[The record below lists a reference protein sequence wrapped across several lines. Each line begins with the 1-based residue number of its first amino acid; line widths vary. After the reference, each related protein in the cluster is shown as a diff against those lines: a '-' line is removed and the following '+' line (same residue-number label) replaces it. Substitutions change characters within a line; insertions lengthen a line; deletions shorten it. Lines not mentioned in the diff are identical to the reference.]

1 MNEELIQEVL
11 SPVTRIISQSDIFKS
26 VQECG
31 YACAFYRLPQQTGS
45 NIIID
50 LNGARKLEKL
60 TVEDGEEGFVFHPF
74 SRELHDTKFLRKDIH
89 LVTESNNE
97 TSKVIHSI
105 LPETELWERLNSMD
119 IEKTAN
125 TYGDGATQNLDTE
138 SSEKPSFLHLV
149 DLAIECINDGKF
161 QKVITAR
168 KKSVPINA
176 DFDPVQLYNSLCSAY
191 ENSFV
196 YLTYIPGVGA
206 WCGATPE
213 ALIEKDRNNFFKTV
227 ALAATQEK
235 LPDVALS
242 EVSWTQKDIEEQA
255 LVSRYVINC
264 FKKIRLR
271 EFEEVGPRSY
281 PIGNLIHLKTDF
293 VVDMNQ
299 VQYPNLCSEMLE
311 LLHPTSAVCGMPK
324 EDAMQFI
331 SDQEGFDREYFTGYL
346 GPVNVLEESHIFVNL
361 RCMKLANSHA
371 ELFAGAGILSNSH
384 PEKEWHETEIKMETV
399 LRFLNKE

>member
-1 MNEELIQEVL
+1 MNEELIQETI
-11 SPVTRIISQSDIFKS
+11 STVTRTISLSTLFKS
-26 VQECG
+26 VQKRG
-31 YACAFYRLPQQTGS
+31 FACALYRLPQQASS

-50 LNGARKLEKL
+50 IEGARNLEKL

-74 SRELHDTKFLRKDIH
+74 SRELHDIKFLRKDIH
-89 LVTESNNE
+89 LLTETDNE
-97 TSKVIHSI
+97 MLKVVQSV
-105 LPETELWERLNSMD
+105 LPETEMWESLSGFNEDKSISIQHISIKTD
-119 IEKTAN
+119 EDSHEKSRF
-125 TYGDGATQNLDTE
+125 LD
-138 SSEKPSFLHLV
+138 LV
-149 DLAIECINDGKF
+149 NKAIKNIRDDKF

-168 KKSVPINA
+168 KKNISLKA
-176 DFDPVQLYNSLCSAY
+176 DFDPVILYQHLCRAY

-196 YLTYIPGVGA
+196 YLTYIP
-206 WCGATPE
+206 
-213 ALIEKDRNNFFKTV
+213 KDRNNFFKTV
-227 ALAATQEK
+227 ALAATQEE
-235 LPDVALS
+235 LPGIALS

-281 PIGNLIHLKTDF
+281 SIGNLIHLKTDF
-293 VVDMNQ
+293 VVNMNM

-331 SDQEGFDREYFTGYL
+331 FDHEGFDREYFTGYL
-346 GPVNVLEESHIFVNL
+346 GPVNIMEESHIFVNL

-371 ELFAGAGILSNSH
+371 ELFAGAGILSNSQ
-384 PEKEWHETEIKMETV
+384 PEKEWHETEIKMDTV
-399 LRFLNKE
+399 LSFLKKG

>member
-1 MNEELIQEVL
+1 MNEELIQETV
-11 SPVTRIISQSDIFKS
+11 SSQTRIISQSNLFKS
-26 VQECG
+26 IRQRG
-31 YACAFYRLPQQTGS
+31 FACAFYRLPQHTNS

-50 LNGARKLEKL
+50 TKGARNLEKL

-74 SRELHDTKFLRKDIH
+74 SSQSHDIKFLRKDIH
-89 LVTESNNE
+89 FVTDTKNE
-97 TSKVIHSI
+97 RMKLIRSV
-105 LPETELWERLNSMD
+105 LPESEIWERLQWVNE
-119 IEKTAN
+119 EK
-125 TYGDGATQNLDTE
+125 
-138 SSEKPSFLHLV
+138 SSESHHQATAKQAEDSHEKSRFVNLV
-149 DLAIECINDGKF
+149 NHAIENIRDGKL
-161 QKVITAR
+161 QKVIAAR
-168 KKSVPINA
+168 KKNISLKA
-176 DFDPVQLYNSLCSAY
+176 DFDPVLLFQHLCRMN

-196 YLTYIPGVGA
+196 YLTYIPGVGV

-213 ALIEKDRNNFFKTV
+213 ALMEKDRDDFFKTV

-235 LPDVALS
+235 LPDIAIS

-281 PIGNLIHLKTDF
+281 SIGNLIHLKTDF
-293 VVDMNQ
+293 VVDMNL

-324 EDAMQFI
+324 EEAMQFI
-331 SDQEGFDREYFTGYL
+331 IDNEGFDREYYSGYL
-346 GPVNVLEESHIFVNL
+346 GPVNIMEESHIFVNL

-371 ELFAGAGILSNSH
+371 ELFAGAGILSNSQ
-384 PEKEWHETEIKMETV
+384 PEKEWHETEIKMDTV
-399 LRFLNKE
+399 LSFLNKD